1 MSLNSLPFDDAASN
15 GDPAPANPSG
25 GNHKPRKTPPANPKR
40 ATDAEWEARV
50 EIEAARLGVVADSAT
65 IAKPEPA
72 PVSNDPFDP
81 SNLAKM
87 KLSQDFAA
95 MAAVKPVITSVAV
108 RKPNKHEFVRVRPG
122 SVWRFETGCF
132 VDKDTREVYMVT
144 PELWPVMPGDVTPTA
159 LVVAV
164 SRNSPIPFLW
174 PLTLPSSDGR
184 PNRWHESGIEA
195 ARLAES
201 QWLRSVADMSAG
213 CYVPF
218 VAAAKLPEP
227 EWPADL
233 TMSDFLRLAFQGRFI
248 RDTSHPCLQRLRGEI

>member
-1 MSLNSLPFDDAASN
+1 MSLNSLPFDDPAANEDSDLSN
-15 GDPAPANPSG
+15 IGGD
-25 GNHKPRKTPPANPKR
+25 NHTPLKTSARKPKL
-40 ATDAEWEARV
+40 DA
-50 EIEAARLGVVADSAT
+50 VADD
-65 IAKPEPA
+65 PEPSPELPPSTVA
-72 PVSNDPFDP
+72 DDPF
-81 SNLAKM
+81 SAANLGRM
-87 KLSQDFAA
+87 KLSQDFAT
-95 MAAVKPVITSVAV
+95 MAAVKPMITSVAV

-122 SVWRFETGCF
+122 VAWRFETGCF
-132 VDKDTREVYMVT
+132 VDKDSREVYLVT
-144 PELWPVMPGDVTPTA
+144 PDLWAAMLGDVTPTG

-164 SRNSPIPFLW
+164 SRNSPVPFLW

-233 TMSDFLRLAFQGRFI
+233 TMNDLLRLAFQGRFI
-248 RDTSHPCLQRLRGEI
+248 KDHYHPCLQRLRGEI

>member
-1 MSLNSLPFDDAASN
+1 MSPSSLPF
-15 GDPAPANPSG
+15 GDPASNEDPGPINPNVNS
-25 GNHKPRKTPPANPKR
+25 KARKTAK
-40 ATDAEWEARV
+40 DAEPKAP
-50 EIEAARLGVVADSAT
+50 ADVVVDST
-65 IAKPEPA
+65 TFPKPDPL

-95 MAAVKPVITSVAV
+95 MAAVKPVITCVAV
-108 RKPNKHEFVRVRPG
+108 RKPNKHEFVRIRPG
-122 SVWRFETGCF
+122 TEWRFETGCF

-144 PELWPVMPGDVTPTA
+144 PELWPAMPGDVTPTA
-159 LVVAV
+159 LVVAM
-164 SRNSPIPFLW
+164 SRNSPVPFLW
-174 PLTLPSSDGR
+174 PLVLPSSDGR

-195 ARLAES
+195 ARLSES

-233 TMSDFLRLAFQGRFI
+233 KMSDLLRLAFQGRFI

>member
-1 MSLNSLPFDDAASN
+1 MSLNSLPF
-15 GDPAPANPSG
+15 GDPASNEDPGTTSPT
-25 GNHKPRKTPPANPKR
+25 GNSKPRKTPAGSPKPATNG
-40 ATDAEWEARV
+40 EWESRA
-50 EIEAARLGVVADSAT
+50 EIEVARLDAVAESA
-65 IAKPEPA
+65 AVPKPEPP

-108 RKPNKHEFVRVRPG
+108 RKPNKHEFVRIRPG
-122 SVWRFETGCF
+122 AEWRFETGCF

-144 PELWPVMPGDVTPTA
+144 PELWPIMPGDVTPTA

-174 PLTLPSSDGR
+174 PLVLPSTDGR

-233 TMSDFLRLAFQGRFI
+233 KMSDFLRLAFQGRFI

>member
-1 MSLNSLPFDDAASN
+1 MSNKSIPCNDTASN
-15 GDPAPANPSG
+15 DDLSPLAECG
-25 GNHKPRKTPPANPKR
+25 GNHKPETSQPQSSPP
-40 ATDAEWEARV
+40 
-50 EIEAARLGVVADSAT
+50 
-65 IAKPEPA
+65 
-72 PVSNDPFDP
+72 DPF
-81 SNLAKM
+81 SAANLGRM

-108 RKPNKHEFVRVRPG
+108 RKPAKHEFVRVRPG
-122 SVWRFETGCF
+122 AEWRFETGCF
-132 VDKDTREVYMVT
+132 VDKDTREVYLVT
-144 PELWPVMPGDVTPTA
+144 PELWSAMPGDVTPTG

-218 VAAAKLPEP
+218 VAAAKLAEP

-233 TMSDFLRLAFQGRFI
+233 TMNDLMRLAFQGRLI
-248 RDTSHPCLQRLRGEI
+248 EDHSHPCLRRLRGEI